1 MYIFYAICLLFLPIF
16 NRSIQLFNKKNEFS
30 LNYLLYAFA
39 PFTLI
44 LSPLLALN
52 VLNYFDTNAIS

>member
-1 MYIFYAICLLFLPIF
+1 MYIFYSTCLLFLPII
-16 NRSIQLFNKKNEFS
+16 NRSIQLFNKKNEYS

-44 LSPLLALN
+44 LSPLLAIN
-52 VLNYFDTNAIS
+52 ALNYLDTNAIS